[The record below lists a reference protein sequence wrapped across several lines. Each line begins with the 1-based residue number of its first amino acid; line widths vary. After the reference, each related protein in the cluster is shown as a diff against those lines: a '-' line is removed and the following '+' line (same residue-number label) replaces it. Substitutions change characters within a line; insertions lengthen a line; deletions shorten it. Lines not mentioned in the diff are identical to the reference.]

1 MKDYQAYLLDFDG
14 TLFDTYV
21 SLTYIYRY
29 AFAKI
34 YYDCTP
40 EQTAVFMHM
49 SVMETCDRLGI
60 LDSKKRE
67 IVREAIAESLDFPE
81 NLALIKPY
89 DDVRETIDELRR
101 RGKICGVVSGNTEKH
116 IALALKAT
124 NLTSSFAFV
133 VGASPLRK
141 PKPSGDPIFEAQKH
155 LAGIPASQ
163 MVYVGDSLQDP
174 ETAHNGGID
183 GILLERKGEY
193 PDYSGVKI
201 ATLKDLYLSR

>member
-67 IVREAIAESLDFPE
+67 IVREAIAESLDFSE

-89 DDVRETIDELRR
+89 DDVRETLDELRR
-101 RGKICGVVSGNTEKH
+101 RGKSAVLFRVI
-116 IALALKAT
+116 
-124 NLTSSFAFV
+124 
-133 VGASPLRK
+133 
-141 PKPSGDPIFEAQKH
+141 PK
-155 LAGIPASQ
+155 
-163 MVYVGDSLQDP
+163 
-174 ETAHNGGID
+174 N
-183 GILLERKGEY
+183 ILPWL
-193 PDYSGVKI
+193 
-201 ATLKDLYLSR
+201 